1 MHTIPSSHISANAG
15 VVQVVHTG
23 RVPWFSGSPI
33 CYYVPLLPLLH
44 TIERISRS
52 TWMGGT
58 RMVQGWYKRC
68 NDFLHHHRRRC
79 APISSAQPAMRGT
92 PATPQFRQHNV
103 LAFSI
108 HLHLT
113 FQHSIV
119 RICSQHNAT
128 ARIENEMLCWRNSFS
143 THLHLTFQQIV
154 RNFSQHNE
162 WNWTDSDCCC
172 ITHKNT
178 NEWGLF
184 LLNTRSLKFGIL
196 LCNILKTNWIIWL
209 AKCSFQA
216 GTIAEV

>member
-1 MHTIPSSHISANAG
+1 MMFGLYESANMAVNHPNAYNPVKSYISKCRG
-15 VVQVVHTG
+15 GT
-23 RVPWFSGSPI
+23 SGTLGGCHDFLDHWSGI
-33 CYYVPLLPLLH
+33 ISR
-44 TIERISRS
+44 TKISRS
-52 TWMGGT
+52 ACMGGT
-58 RMVQGWYKRC
+58 RVVQEWEGC

-119 RICSQHNAT
+119 RICSQQNAT
-128 ARIENEMLCWRNSFS
+128 ARIVENEMLCWRNSFS

-162 WNWTDSDCCC
+162 WNWTDSDC
-172 ITHKNT
+172 
-178 NEWGLF
+178 G
-184 LLNTRSLKFGIL
+184 
-196 LCNILKTNWIIWL
+196 
-209 AKCSFQA
+209 
-216 GTIAEV
+216 V